1 MLQTHMIADNRIN
14 VGGFEKAAQG
24 FLLSDTELV

>member
-1 MLQTHMIADNRIN
+1 MLQIIMIADNRIN

-24 FLLSDTELV
+24 FFLSDTRG